1 MTRAALAGVSAFA
14 FAYVLAEPL
23 RLPVLLYD
31 PWAGAVTVWRATTSQ
46 SMRYF
51 GDLLLATLAGFA
63 AASLVRRLP
72 PRMPMALAA
81 TASLSLVAS
90 GVLYYLWRLLAA
102 C

>member
-31 PWAGAVTVWRATTSQ
+31 PWAGAVTVSRATTSQ

-51 GDLLLATLAGFA
+51 GDLLLGTLAGLA
-63 AASLVRRLP
+63 GASLVHRLP
-72 PRMPMALAA
+72 ARLPMALAA
-81 TASLSLVAS
+81 TASVCLVAS